1 MSYYPQAD
9 SHITCKVKVL
19 DLSNYATKKNQDILQ
34 VLIHLIQLLKKFIA
48 LKDEVDKLDI
58 NKLVNVPTGLNNLKS
73 KVHELNVGELKIVL
87 KDLKISTDI
96 VKNEVVKNTKF
107 NTLKMKVNK
116 LDKKFLMQLF

>member
-1 MSYYPQAD
+1 M
-9 SHITCKVKVL
+9 
-19 DLSNYATKKNQDILQ
+19 
-34 VLIHLIQLLKKFIA
+34 
-48 LKDEVDKLDI
+48 KDEVDKLDI

-73 KVHELNVGELKIVL
+73 KVYELNVGELKIVL

-96 VKNEVVKNTKF
+96 VKNEVAKNTKF

>member
-1 MSYYPQAD
+1 M
-9 SHITCKVKVL
+9 
-19 DLSNYATKKNQDILQ
+19 
-34 VLIHLIQLLKKFIA
+34 
-48 LKDEVDKLDI
+48 KDEVDKLDI

-73 KVHELNVGELKIVL
+73 KVYELNVGELKIVI

-96 VKNEVVKNTKF
+96 VKNEFFKNTKF

>member
-1 MSYYPQAD
+1 M
-9 SHITCKVKVL
+9 
-19 DLSNYATKKNQDILQ
+19 
-34 VLIHLIQLLKKFIA
+34 
-48 LKDEVDKLDI
+48 KDEVDKLDI

-73 KVHELNVGELKIVL
+73 KVYELNVGELKIVL

>member
-1 MSYYPQAD
+1 M
-9 SHITCKVKVL
+9 
-19 DLSNYATKKNQDILQ
+19 
-34 VLIHLIQLLKKFIA
+34 
-48 LKDEVDKLDI
+48 KDEVDKLDI

-116 LDKKFLMQLF
+116 LDKKFLMQIF

>member
-1 MSYYPQAD
+1 M
-9 SHITCKVKVL
+9 
-19 DLSNYATKKNQDILQ
+19 
-34 VLIHLIQLLKKFIA
+34 
-48 LKDEVDKLDI
+48 KDEVDKLDI

-116 LDKKFLMQLF
+116 LDKRFLMQLF

>member
-1 MSYYPQAD
+1 M
-9 SHITCKVKVL
+9 
-19 DLSNYATKKNQDILQ
+19 
-34 VLIHLIQLLKKFIA
+34 
-48 LKDEVDKLDI
+48 KDEVDKLDI
-58 NKLVNVPTGLNNLKS
+58 NKLVNVPTGLNNIKS

>member
-1 MSYYPQAD
+1 M
-9 SHITCKVKVL
+9 
-19 DLSNYATKKNQDILQ
+19 
-34 VLIHLIQLLKKFIA
+34 
-48 LKDEVDKLDI
+48 KDEVDKLDI

-73 KVHELNVGELKIVL
+73 KVYELNVGELKIVL

-116 LDKKFLMQLF
+116 LDKRFLMQLF

>member
-1 MSYYPQAD
+1 M
-9 SHITCKVKVL
+9 T
-19 DLSNYATKKNQDILQ
+19 
-34 VLIHLIQLLKKFIA
+34 
-48 LKDEVDKLDI
+48 DEVDKLDI

>member
-1 MSYYPQAD
+1 M
-9 SHITCKVKVL
+9 
-19 DLSNYATKKNQDILQ
+19 
-34 VLIHLIQLLKKFIA
+34 
-48 LKDEVDKLDI
+48 KDEVDKLDI